1 MQQKRS
7 FGQFFRATLVGG
19 VIFLVPV
26 LVIAVL
32 LRHGIKLAAKIA
44 QPLLTHM
51 PELIGGVVV
60 ADLVAAT
67 LLLLVAFAAGMFAR
81 TGPGQRTVQW
91 VENSLF
97 GSLPQFNFVR
107 GIAEGVG
114 GSEDRHVDVV
124 LVPTDAGLN
133 LGFVFE
139 PSDAAWVAVFIP
151 GAPDWRAGGVAF
163 VERANMQPA
172 GIGFIEAIKVLR
184 KLGSGAHKVIATLER
199 GPA

>member
-1 MQQKRS
+1 MKQNRN
-7 FGQFFRATLVGG
+7 FGQFVRATLVGG
-19 VIFLVPV
+19 VIFLVPM

-32 LRHGIKLAAKIA
+32 LRHGIKLATTLA
-44 QPLLTHM
+44 QPLLRTM
-51 PELIGGVVV
+51 PELYGGVVV

-81 TGPGQRTVQW
+81 TNPGQRTVQW

-114 GSEDRHVDVV
+114 GDAQRHVDVV

-133 LGFVFE
+133 LGFVFD
-139 PSDAAWVAVFIP
+139 PSDADWVAVFIP
-151 GAPDWRAGGVAF
+151 GAPDWRAGAVAF
-163 VERANMQPA
+163 VERSSIRPA
-172 GIGFIEAIKVLR
+172 GIGFIAAIKGLR
-184 KLGSGAHKVIATLER
+184 KLGSGADNVIAALTR

>member
-1 MQQKRS
+1 MKKARS
-7 FGQFFRATLVGG
+7 VAQFVRATLVGG

-32 LRHGIKLAAKIA
+32 LRHGIKLATKLAA
-44 QPLLTHM
+44 PLLKHM
-51 PELIGGVVV
+51 PDLIGGILV

-67 LLLLVAFAAGMFAR
+67 LLLLLAFAAGLFAR
-81 TGPGQRTVQW
+81 TNPGQSMIQW
-91 VENSLF
+91 VENSLI

-107 GIAEGVG
+107 GVAEGVG
-114 GSEDRHVDVV
+114 GSDDRHVDVV

-133 LGFVFE
+133 LAFVFE
-139 PSDAAWVAVFIP
+139 PSDAPWVAVFIP

>member
-51 PELIGGVVV
+51 PDLIGGIVI

-67 LLLLVAFAAGMFAR
+67 LLLLLAFMAGLFAR
-81 TGPGQRTVQW
+81 TRPGQSMIQW
-91 VENSLF
+91 VENSLI

-107 GIAEGVG
+107 GVAEGIG
-114 GSEDRHVDVV
+114 GNDESHVDVV

-139 PSDAAWVAVFIP
+139 PSDAAWVAVVIP

>member
-1 MQQKRS
+1 MKQWRS
-7 FGQFFRATLVGG
+7 FGQFVRATLVGG

-26 LVIAVL
+26 LVVAVL

-51 PELIGGVVV
+51 PELIGGIIV

-67 LLLLVAFAAGMFAR
+67 MLLMVAFAAGMFAR
-81 TGPGQRTVQW
+81 TRPGQHMVQW
-91 VENSLF
+91 VENSLI

-107 GIAEGVG
+107 GFAEGVG
-114 GSEDRHVDVV
+114 AADDRHVEVV

-139 PSDAAWVAVFIP
+139 PSDAPWVAVFIP
-151 GAPDWRAGGVAF
+151 GAPDWRSGGVAF
-163 VERANMQPA
+163 VERGNMQPA
-172 GIGFIEAIKVLR
+172 GIGFIDAIKVLR
-184 KLGSGAHKVIATLER
+184 KLGSGAHHVIATLER